1 MKKKKAEVTDE
12 IVPSTENATVTKTIT
27 EYPSWTTP
35 EHLNVSEHESLKKLY
50 DLLVEEK
57 FDLANEM
64 ASNFDTVIKE
74 EIPRFVWSRLQGI
87 PNDESSNE
95 NMVVLSEE
103 SQEPTKRVVSKAT
116 EISFPNA
123 LIVKNDVFEPITND
137 EVMKLLERK
146 FQSKQELEELV
157 IKNNKSFFGQQTL
170 VFHNK
175 EETGLLFPD
184 YCLFDLSDIERP
196 RMCLIVFALVSDDFG
211 TIYARITHFIASL
224 KGNHRQS
231 ELLGT
236 LCDIIEYDYERN
248 SELQLLTNDRELLY
262 FLSETIE
269 NKPEILLIMD
279 GRKNDVQLMQETYTD
294 TWGRIVKPVI
304 IKKYNNDDS
313 TMYTISPLVTAI
325 NTVEKKKKKA
335 EVVNFT
341 EEDHLQAVS
350 ETVKSVYLEIK
361 TALLNVDDSIAF
373 NPKKYYISLRKNKNI
388 AFFQFRKKV
397 LSIVVCNSE
406 EETRAIITQH
416 EIKSLVQSVQKF
428 WNAECCTIIIDRLEN
443 LDEVISL
450 LQMMITKS

>member
-1 MKKKKAEVTDE
+1 MKKKKTVETDE
-12 IVPSTENATVTKTIT
+12 TVPSTENVTVTKTIT

-35 EHLNVSEHESLKKLY
+35 EHLNESEHESLKKLY

-64 ASNFDTVIKE
+64 ASNFDTFIKE
-74 EIPRFVWSRLQGI
+74 EIPRFVWTRLQGI
-87 PNDESSNE
+87 PIDESSTE
-95 NMVVLSEE
+95 KMVVLSD
-103 SQEPTKRVVSKAT
+103 EPKEQFKRVVSKAT
-116 EISFPNA
+116 EISFPKA
-123 LIVKNDVFEPITND
+123 LIVKNDVIEPITKD
-137 EVMKLLERK
+137 EVMQLLERT

-157 IKNNKSFFGQQTL
+157 IKNHKSFFGQQTL
-170 VFHNK
+170 VFQNK

-184 YCLFDLSDIERP
+184 YCLFDLTDIERP
-196 RMCLIVFALVSDDFG
+196 RMYLIVFALVSEDFG

-231 ELLGT
+231 ELLGM

-248 SELQLLTNDRELLY
+248 NELQSLTNDRELLD

-279 GRKNDVQLMQETYTD
+279 GKKSDVQLMQETYTD
-294 TWGRIVKPVI
+294 TWGQMVKPVV

-313 TMYTISPLVTAI
+313 TMYTISPVVTAI
-325 NTVEKKKKKA
+325 SNVEKKKKKT

-406 EETRAIITQH
+406 EETRTLITQH

-428 WNAECCTIIIDRLEN
+428 WNSECCTIVIDGMEN

-450 LQMMITKS
+450 LQMMIEKV